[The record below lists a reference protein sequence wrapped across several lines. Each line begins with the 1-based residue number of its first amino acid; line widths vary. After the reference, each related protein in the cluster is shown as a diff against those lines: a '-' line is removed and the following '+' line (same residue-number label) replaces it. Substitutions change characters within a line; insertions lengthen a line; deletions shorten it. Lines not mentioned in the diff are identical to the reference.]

1 MDFKAIF
8 SIAKK
13 EFIDNF
19 RNKWI
24 TILSII
30 FAILVVIIS
39 YFGSQGFGQD
49 WSPLEDT
56 ISGLEGIV
64 TLIIPIISLM
74 LGYAAIVGEIEKG
87 SMSSLLALS
96 VNRYEIIIGKFL
108 GLGSVICSTI
118 LIGFGISGII
128 IAINVPSSD
137 YMPYLSFIGVSIL
150 LGLAFLSVSM
160 FFSTLFKKR
169 SAAMGGAFFLWF
181 FFAIIWQIILVGL
194 LFATIISGDIT
205 ESTSIPGWFFPF
217 LLANP
222 LMVFSAAGFPDA
234 PSIYWRILSPILWII
249 IPLLLT
255 FLRFKKEDI

>member
-8 SIAKK
+8 SIGKK
-13 EFIDNF
+13 EFMDNF

-24 TILSII
+24 IILSII
-30 FAILVVIIS
+30 FAMLVVIIS

-49 WSPLEDT
+49 WSSLENT
-56 ISGLEGIV
+56 IGGLEGIV
-64 TLIIPIISLM
+64 TLIIPIISLI

-87 SMSSLLALS
+87 SMSSLLALP
-96 VNRYEIIIGKFL
+96 VNRYEIILGKFL

-128 IAINVPSSD
+128 IALNAPSSD
-137 YMPYLSFIGVSIL
+137 YTPYLSFIGISIL
-150 LGLAFLSVSM
+150 IGLAFLSVSM

-169 SAAMGGAFFLWF
+169 SSAIGGAIFLWF
-181 FFAIIWQIILVGL
+181 FFSIIWQIILVGV
-194 LFATIISGDIT
+194 LFAAMMSGSIT

-234 PSIYWRILSPILWII
+234 PSIYWRMLSPTLWII

-255 FLRFKKEDI
+255 FFRFKRTDI

>member
-1 MDFKAIF
+1 MELNIIF

-13 EFIDNF
+13 EILDNV

-24 TILSII
+24 IILTII
-30 FAILVVIIS
+30 FAMLVVIVS

-49 WSPLEDT
+49 WSSLENT
-56 ISGLEGIV
+56 IGGLEGIV

-87 SMSSLLALS
+87 SMSSLLALP
-96 VNRYEIIIGKFL
+96 VNRYEIVVGKFL

-118 LIGFGISGII
+118 LVGFGISGII

-169 SAAMGGAFFLWF
+169 SSAMGGAIFLWF
-181 FFAIIWQIILVGL
+181 FFSIIWQIILVGV
-194 LFATIISGDIT
+194 LFAAMMSGGIT

-255 FLRFKKEDI
+255 FLRFEKRDI

>member
-8 SIAKK
+8 SIGKK
-13 EFIDNF
+13 EFMDNF

-24 TILSII
+24 IILSII

-49 WSPLEDT
+49 WSSLENT
-56 ISGLEGIV
+56 IGGLEGIV

-87 SMSSLLALS
+87 SMSSLLALP
-96 VNRYEIIIGKFL
+96 VNRYEIILGKFL

-128 IAINVPSSD
+128 IALNAPSSD
-137 YMPYLSFIGVSIL
+137 YTPYLSFIGISIL
-150 LGLAFLSVSM
+150 IGLAFLSVSM

-169 SAAMGGAFFLWF
+169 SSAMGGAIFLWF
-181 FFAIIWQIILVGL
+181 FFSIIWQIILVGV
-194 LFATIISGDIT
+194 LFAAMMSGGIT

-234 PSIYWRILSPILWII
+234 PSIYWRMLSPTLWII

-255 FLRFKKEDI
+255 FFRFKRTDI

>member
-8 SIAKK
+8 SIGKK
-13 EFIDNF
+13 EFMDNF

-24 TILSII
+24 IILSII
-30 FAILVVIIS
+30 FAMLVVIVS

-49 WSPLEDT
+49 WSSLENT
-56 ISGLEGIV
+56 IGGLEGIV

-87 SMSSLLALS
+87 SMSSLLALP
-96 VNRYEIIIGKFL
+96 VNRYEIILGKFL
-108 GLGSVICSTI
+108 GLGGVICSTI

-128 IAINVPSSD
+128 IALNAPSSD
-137 YMPYLSFIGVSIL
+137 YTPYLSFIGISIL
-150 LGLAFLSVSM
+150 IGLAFLSVSM

-169 SAAMGGAFFLWF
+169 SSAMGGAIFLWF
-181 FFAIIWQIILVGL
+181 FFSIIWQIILVGV
-194 LFATIISGDIT
+194 LFAAIMSGGIT

-234 PSIYWRILSPILWII
+234 PSIYWRMLSPTLWII

-255 FLRFKKEDI
+255 FFRFKRTDI

>member
-8 SIAKK
+8 SIGKK
-13 EFIDNF
+13 EFMDNF

-24 TILSII
+24 IILSII

-49 WSPLEDT
+49 WSSLENT
-56 ISGLEGIV
+56 IGGLEGIV

-87 SMSSLLALS
+87 SMSSLLALP
-96 VNRYEIIIGKFL
+96 VNRYEIILGKFL

-118 LIGFGISGII
+118 LIGFG
-128 IAINVPSSD
+128 
-137 YMPYLSFIGVSIL
+137 YTPYLSFIGISIL
-150 LGLAFLSVSM
+150 IGLAFLSVSM

-169 SAAMGGAFFLWF
+169 SSAMGGAIFLWF
-181 FFAIIWQIILVGL
+181 FFSIIWQIILVGV
-194 LFATIISGDIT
+194 LFAAMMSGGIT
-205 ESTSIPGWFFPF
+205 DSTSIPGWFFPF

-222 LMVFSAAGFPDA
+222 LMVFSAVLENVISNTVDNYTSLVNLF
-234 PSIYWRILSPILWII
+234 
-249 IPLLLT
+249 
-255 FLRFKKEDI
+255 

>member
-8 SIAKK
+8 SIGKK
-13 EFIDNF
+13 EFMDNF

-24 TILSII
+24 IILSII
-30 FAILVVIIS
+30 FAMLVVIVS

-49 WSPLEDT
+49 WSSLENT
-56 ISGLEGIV
+56 IGGLEGIV

-87 SMSSLLALS
+87 SMSSLLALP
-96 VNRYEIIIGKFL
+96 VNRYEIILGKFL
-108 GLGSVICSTI
+108 GLGGVICSTI

-128 IAINVPSSD
+128 IALNAPSSD
-137 YMPYLSFIGVSIL
+137 YTPYLSFIGISIL
-150 LGLAFLSVSM
+150 IGLAFLSVSM

-169 SAAMGGAFFLWF
+169 SSAMGGAIFLWF
-181 FFAIIWQIILVGL
+181 FFSIIWQIILVGV
-194 LFATIISGDIT
+194 LFAAIMSGGIT
-205 ESTSIPGWFFPF
+205 ESTNIPGWFFPF

-222 LMVFSAAGFPDA
+222 LMVFSAAGFPGA
-234 PSIYWRILSPILWII
+234 PSIYWRMLSPTLWII

-255 FLRFKKEDI
+255 FFRFKRTDI

>member
-24 TILSII
+24 IIISII

-96 VNRYEIIIGKFL
+96 VNRCEIVIGKFL

-128 IAINVPSSD
+128 IDINVPSSD
-137 YMPYLSFIGVSIL
+137 YMPYL
-150 LGLAFLSVSM
+150 
-160 FFSTLFKKR
+160 
-169 SAAMGGAFFLWF
+169 
-181 FFAIIWQIILVGL
+181 
-194 LFATIISGDIT
+194 
-205 ESTSIPGWFFPF
+205 
-217 LLANP
+217 
-222 LMVFSAAGFPDA
+222 
-234 PSIYWRILSPILWII
+234 
-249 IPLLLT
+249 
-255 FLRFKKEDI
+255 